1 MLMSAVHLN
10 HFMLRLGT
18 TFFNLIN
25 SSATQVNESV
35 CLNGNGYIC
44 FMLYYLFEIGLTT

>member
-1 MLMSAVHLN
+1 MLMSAVYLN

-35 CLNGNGYIC
+35 CFNGYI
-44 FMLYYLFEIGLTT
+44 YLFEIGLTT